1 MKVLADK
8 NWEYKYVSDLAITT
22 RKFETQWKHEFE
34 LAIIHTEFATPFKG
48 NETYI
53 NMLIARRRKNY
64 DL

>member
-8 NWEYKYVSDLAITT
+8 NWEYKYISDLAITVQ
-22 RKFETQWKHEFE
+22 KLLNQWKHEFE
-34 LAIIHTEFATPFKG
+34 LAIIHIEFAKSLN